1 MAEELVAFGSSEYA
15 KEVLGGV
22 WGAPP
27 PLRLEAEAGLQRLLA
42 VLAARGLVHSARD
55 ISDGGIAVALAQ
67 SAFPNDIG
75 AAVEQEPSLMAHP
88 LFGLFA
94 EPAST
99 VLVTADA
106 AALLQKLKTLA
117 AENNIFAVAIG
128 ATGGNRLEITVDREP
143 VHLCSARRAA
153 PALGHRPRIQSP
165 RRGPC
170 MTQRLYQGVEG
181 VRRPARTESC
191 VRRDFRGARIATGC
205 IAPRDHELPIACAQ
219 RPKLH
224 EECGVMAI
232 YGHPDAAREAYL
244 GLYALQHRGQES
256 AGIATADGQRLANI
270 KGMGL
275 VSEIFTDDVLAK
287 LPGTMAIGH
296 TRYSTTGDSALLN
309 AQPIRVDSTKGLIA
323 IAHNGN
329 LVNLGNLRVKLE
341 REGAYFQTTSD
352 SEIIVQLIAHSHA
365 GTLVDAIADSLSQV
379 EGAFSIVMM
388 TRDRIFAA
396 RDPRGFRPL
405 SMGRIKNPG
414 GPDTVIFA
422 SETCA
427 FDLLRAEYLRDVL
440 PGELVMVTE
449 DGVTSRQYAS
459 GVAQASCIFEHVY
472 FSRPD
477 SRVFG
482 RWVQESRDRMGRQ
495 LARESG
501 VPADVVVPVPDS
513 GVTAALGY
521 AEEAGIPFRFGLIR
535 NHYVGRTF
543 IAPEQRVRDFG
554 VRLKLNPVHNL
565 LEGKRVI
572 LIDDSIIRGT
582 TSRKI
587 VRMVRGA
594 GAKEV
599 HLRISCPP
607 TVSPCF
613 YGVDTPSKRD
623 LIAANQSI
631 EEIRQFIEADSLAY
645 LSLEGLLASCDGGE
659 GNRLLRRLLHR
670 QLPHPV
676 DRRGRDPA
684 GRRHHLIS
692 D

>member
-1 MAEELVAFGSSEYA
+1 MMR
-15 KEVLGGV
+15 
-22 WGAPP
+22 
-27 PLRLEAEAGLQRLLA
+27 RL
-42 VLAARGLVHSARD
+42 
-55 ISDGGIAVALAQ
+55 
-67 SAFPNDIG
+67 F
-75 AAVEQEPSLMAHP
+75 
-88 LFGLFA
+88 
-94 EPAST
+94 
-99 VLVTADA
+99 
-106 AALLQKLKTLA
+106 
-117 AENNIFAVAIG
+117 
-128 ATGGNRLEITVDREP
+128 
-143 VHLCSARRAA
+143 
-153 PALGHRPRIQSP
+153 
-165 RRGPC
+165 
-170 MTQRLYQGVEG
+170 QGVEG
-181 VRRPARTESC
+181 MVDASNSGTKL
-191 VRRDFRGARIATGC
+191 GAKLG
-205 IAPRDHELPIACAQ
+205 APGLASETWDSLSSPQED
-219 RPKLH
+219 PKLR
-224 EECGVMAI
+224 EECGVVAI
-232 YGHPDAAREAYL
+232 HGHPDAARQAYL

-256 AGIATADGQRLANI
+256 AGIATADGHHLANI

-287 LPGTMAIGH
+287 LPGQMAIGH

-309 AQPIRVDSTKGLIA
+309 AQPIRVDSVKGLIA

-329 LVNLGNLRVKLE
+329 LVNLGNLRSRLE
-341 REGAYFQTTSD
+341 RDGAYFQTTSD

-405 SMGRIKNPG
+405 SMGRIRNLD
-414 GPDTVIFA
+414 GPDTIVFA
-422 SETCA
+422 SESCA
-427 FDLLRAEYLRDVL
+427 FDLLRAEFERDVL

-459 GVAQASCIFEHVY
+459 GVPQSSCIFEHVY
-472 FSRPD
+472 FARPD
-477 SRVFG
+477 SRIFG
-482 RWVQESRDRMGRQ
+482 HWVQESRDQMGRQ

-501 VPADVVVPVPDS
+501 VAADLVVPVPDS

-521 AEEAGIPFRFGLIR
+521 AEEAGLPFRLGLIR

-543 IAPEQRVRDFG
+543 IEPEQRVRDFG
-554 VRLKLNPVHNL
+554 VRLKLNPVRNL
-565 LEGKRVI
+565 LEGKRVV

-623 LIAANQSI
+623 LIAANKSI
-631 EEIRQFIEADSLAY
+631 EEIRRYIEADSLAY
-645 LSLEGLLASCDGGE
+645 LSLEGLLNCCQGE
-659 GNRLLRRLLHR
+659 EHTGYCTACYTGNYPT
-670 QLPHPV
+670 QWVDVEDILPAAV
-676 DRRGRDPA
+676 S
-684 GRRHHLIS
+684 L
-692 D
+692 